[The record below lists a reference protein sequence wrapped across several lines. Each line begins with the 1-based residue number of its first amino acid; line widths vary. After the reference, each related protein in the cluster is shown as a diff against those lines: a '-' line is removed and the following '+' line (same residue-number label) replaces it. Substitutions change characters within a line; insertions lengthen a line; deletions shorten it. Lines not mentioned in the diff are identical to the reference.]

1 MSNSSHATTGAATPP
16 PAFTPVPVRPRHDGW
31 TPGRQVAFLHALAE
45 CGNVD
50 AACRQVGMSQQ
61 SAYALRSRPDAVSFR
76 QAWLIALDHGIGRLA
91 DNAMTRAMEGVV
103 VPVFYK
109 GEQVGERRVFN
120 ERLTM
125 FLLRAHDP
133 MRYGA
138 WRERLPVSR
147 EAPDGQAELFRRAV
161 QAAAQDAV
169 ADEAGRP
176 RPKRKPLLS
185 MIVNDDADDADNAQS
200 QALRSQAAYY
210 ERRFAELESENERLH
225 AANGSS
231 AADPAD
237 PDLADPDFAAPNF
250 SGDGD

>member
-1 MSNSSHATTGAATPP
+1 MSTQQHATTGSAAPQP
-16 PAFTPVPVRPRHDGW
+16 AAFTPVPVRPRHDGW

-50 AACRQVGMSQQ
+50 AACRQVGKSQQ

-109 GEQVGERRVFN
+109 GEQIGERRVFN

-125 FLLRAHDP
+125 FLLRAYDP
-133 MRYGA
+133 IRFGA

-147 EAPDGQAELFRRAV
+147 DVPDGQAELFRLAV
-161 QAAAQDAV
+161 KAAAQDAV
-169 ADEAGRP
+169 ADQAGRP
-176 RPKRKPLLS
+176 RLKRAPLLN
-185 MIVNDDADDADNAQS
+185 MIVEDDADGGQS
-200 QALRSQAAYY
+200 QALRSQAAHY
-210 ERRFAELESENERLH
+210 ERQFAELEQEIETLR
-225 AANGSS
+225 AAGSATVPDS
-231 AADPAD
+231 AD
-237 PDLADPDFAAPNF
+237 
-250 SGDGD
+250 DGD